1 MSLSWVTG
9 GPPQT
14 VTTAAGKAK
23 IKSVGINEAAL
34 GWHSEPRSPRHTGVD
49 GTLCAGIPSVPIRE
63 WANGLWPSRLL
74 TSNLLPLRSAAI
86 LRLTT
91 CYAQLG
97 GLGFS
102 QISLGSLPHP
112 SSRSFSSVNSC
123 QLLPHNSSAHS
134 QPMPH
139 FPLAQGQ

>member
-1 MSLSWVTG
+1 MKLLLVG
-9 GPPQT
+9 T
-14 VTTAAGKAK
+14 VSK
-23 IKSVGINEAAL
+23 
-34 GWHSEPRSPRHTGVD
+34 
-49 GTLCAGIPSVPIRE
+49 GTQDTRVLTEPSVLGFLRSLLG
-63 WANGLWPSRLL
+63 NGLTGSGRLGCSL
-74 TSNLLPLRSAAI
+74 SNLLPLRSAAI

-112 SSRSFSSVNSC
+112 SSWSLSLVNSS

-134 QPMPH
+134 
-139 FPLAQGQ
+139 